1 VTIPTGIP
9 ALDEVLQGLRL
20 GDNVVWQVDDLDDY
34 LHLVRPFAERA
45 MADGRKCVYIRFA
58 PPRACAGAQRRT
70 VDRNTSVPA
79 QTVRVIDIPAACDG
93 AHAHVVADP
102 RARKAVCDLE

>member
-1 VTIPTGIP
+1 MTIPTGIP

-58 PPRACAGAQRRT
+58 PHEPVLEPRG
-70 VDRNTSVPA
+70 
-79 QTVRVIDIPAACDG
+79 G
-93 AHAHVVADP
+93 
-102 RARKAVCDLE
+102 L